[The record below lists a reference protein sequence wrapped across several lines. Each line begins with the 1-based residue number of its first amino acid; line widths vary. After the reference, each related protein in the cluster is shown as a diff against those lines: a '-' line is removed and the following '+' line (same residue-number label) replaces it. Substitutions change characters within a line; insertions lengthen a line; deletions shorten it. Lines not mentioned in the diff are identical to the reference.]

1 MPLIGKTSWTNA
13 HGQQDTSGD
22 YNRTS
27 ALGSHARDSGSPRLK
42 PQRLRVST
50 RHTNG
55 IVNLGGG
62 LATGMI
68 GGLSAWMVEG
78 AGLVG
83 TGAPSYRGF
92 RFPVEIISH
101 GVWLYY
107 RFPLSLREVQEVMLA
122 RDVMVSHETIRQWCV
137 KFGQTYAKGLRHRQP
152 RPGDKW
158 HLRGVH
164 QDQREDSLLMACG

>member
-1 MPLIGKTSWTNA
+1 MSTARKAPARS
-13 HGQQDTSGD
+13 SGAG
-22 YNRTS
+22 S
-27 ALGSHARDSGSPRLK
+27 AATMRK
-42 PQRLRVST
+42 V
-50 RHTNG
+50 G

-68 GGLSAWMVEG
+68 GGLSVWMVEG

-92 RFPVEIISH
+92 RYPVEIISH

-122 RDVMVSHETIRQWCV
+122 RGVTVSHETIRQWCV
-137 KFGQTYAKGLRHRQP
+137 KFGETYAKGLRHRQP

-158 HLRGVH
+158 HLDEVFI
-164 QDQREDSLLMACG
+164 